1 MNCATTCA
9 SKTES
14 PIPAPILH
22 SMNRSLILIALVC
35 FCPLLQAQKKVPELW
50 GQRIHDEA
58 KVLSASAADNLER
71 QLKNF
76 EDSTSNQIAVL
87 IVPSLDGETIE
98 GYAIRVATEWKLGQA
113 NNDNGVLL
121 LISTGDRKVRIEV
134 GQGLEGVLTDALSS
148 RIIRNEIAPNFRRGD
163 YEAGVVAAVDAI
175 IKATKGEYKAD
186 NVSSKRKRGGGT
198 GAFGLIIFAVLGVFT
213 YTALFAKGCA
223 GWGTYGVLAP
233 FYFFLPGVALG
244 STGTGFSIFIAY
256 LIGFPILKLL
266 FARTAWGQAI
276 ARQMEQSSKNRRGGG
291 GWSSGGGWFMG
302 GGGGSWGGGGGGGFS
317 GGGGSFGGGGS
328 SGSW

>member
-1 MNCATTCA
+1 MTSTNCATTCA
-9 SKTES
+9 SKTS
-14 PIPAPILH
+14 LTPAPTD
-22 SMNRSLILIALVC
+22 MNRFLIFIFFFGIASLA
-35 FCPLLQAQKKVPELW
+35 QAQKEVPKLW
-50 GQRIHDEA
+50 GQRVHDDA
-58 KVLSASAADNLER
+58 KILSQATIDNLEGR
-71 QLKNF
+71 LKNF
-76 EDSTSNQIAVL
+76 EDSTTNQIAILTVS
-87 IVPSLDGETIE
+87 SLDGEPIE
-98 GYAIRVATEWKLGQA
+98 TYSIRVVEEWKLGQA
-113 NNDNGVLL
+113 KTDNGILL

-134 GQGLEGVLTDALSS
+134 GQGLEGVLTDALSN

-186 NVSSKRKRGGGT
+186 NNLTSRGKRGGGT
-198 GAFGLIIFAVLGVFT
+198 GAFGLIIFAVLAVFT

-223 GWGTYGVLAP
+223 GWGTYGVLTP
-233 FYFFLPGVALG
+233 FYFFFPGFVLG
-244 STGTGFSIFIAY
+244 SQTAGLYIFFAF

-266 FARTAWGQAI
+266 FSRTAWGKGI
-276 ARQMEQSSKNRRGGG
+276 ADQMEQSSRNRRGG

-302 GGGGSWGGGGGGGFS
+302 GGGGGWGGGGGGGFS